1 MHRATVFVLT
11 IANLPF
17 ILDNGYTN
25 GMDDGDALAIP
36 TDAEQRVPEP
46 EKSEYESA
54 ILKAYEDL
62 ASKMNFAQYVG
73 DDKWCI
79 IHLPKSARQEP
90 KSRIR
95 KLIPGM
101 KDGKTPAAGAN
112 KNGNQKGGFLNRI
125 RSGVS
130 TLVRDENNLIFGD
143 GKEYELAY
151 AEEEEDGVDTDDL
164 HRYAQK
170 LRELE
175 DQDRE
180 LNPEFLV
187 LHDGKS
193 VFAVHEA
200 DGEGKVTLAKR
211 KPIYDRFADQTPDG
225 PEGPEKK
232 KLLSRLKIPFG
243 RNKDKDGKDGGSPK
257 SANRTPDPNGKR
269 SARKAAQK
277 DGDGDGAN

>member
-1 MHRATVFVLT
+1 MPEA
-11 IANLPF
+11 
-17 ILDNGYTN
+17 
-25 GMDDGDALAIP
+25 MDDVAVP
-36 TDAEQRVPEP
+36 VDAEQHVPEP

-54 ILKAYEDL
+54 IVKAYEDL
-62 ASKMNFAQYVG
+62 AAKMNFAQYVG

-79 IHLPKSARQEP
+79 MHLPKSARQEP

-112 KNGNQKGGFLNRI
+112 KNVNQKGGFLNRI

-151 AEEEEDGVDTDDL
+151 ADEEEDGVDTDDL

-187 LHDGKS
+187 LQDGKT
-193 VFAVHEA
+193 VYAVHEA
-200 DGEGKVTLAKR
+200 DGEGKMTLAKR
-211 KPIYDRFADQTPDG
+211 KPIYDRFADQA
-225 PEGPEKK
+225 PEGAEGGEKK
-232 KLLSRLKIPFG
+232 KLLSRFKLPFG
-243 RNKDKDGKDGGSPK
+243 RNKDKDGKEGGSPK

-269 SARKAAQK
+269 SGRKAAAAAAHK
-277 DGDGDGAN
+277 DGDGDAAN